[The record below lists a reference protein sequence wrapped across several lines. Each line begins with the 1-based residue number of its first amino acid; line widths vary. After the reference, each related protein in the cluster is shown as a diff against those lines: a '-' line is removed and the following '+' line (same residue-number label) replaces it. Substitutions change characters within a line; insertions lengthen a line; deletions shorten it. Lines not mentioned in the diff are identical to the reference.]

1 MDSYPLSRVTASVNG
16 RGETDGFRKMNGK
29 MNGKPKY
36 GVEVDVES
44 VGEGSEVEL
53 NQRVAAIGMAHG
65 GNGAMHASSDTW
77 NGEGIQVKTD
87 VDLRIE
93 MVRREIE
100 IETVKS
106 QSRMAR

>member
-1 MDSYPLSRVTASVNG
+1 VDSYPLSRVTASVNG
-16 RGETDGFRKMNGK
+16 RGDTDGFQKMNGK
-29 MNGKPKY
+29 SKY
-36 GVEVDVES
+36 GAEVDIES

-53 NQRVAAIGMAHG
+53 NQGVAAIGMAHG
-65 GNGAMHASSDTW
+65 GSGTMHASSDTW

-93 MVRREIE
+93 RVRREIE
-100 IETVKS
+100 IETVRS